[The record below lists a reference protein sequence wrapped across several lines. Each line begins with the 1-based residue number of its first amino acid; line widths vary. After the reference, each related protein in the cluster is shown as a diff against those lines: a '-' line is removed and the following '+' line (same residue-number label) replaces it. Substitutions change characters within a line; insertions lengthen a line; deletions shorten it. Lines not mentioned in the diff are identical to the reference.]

1 MNNIFEPLILAA
13 GSHQAGSGKGCAM
26 NVISWEN
33 GDVKITDFPACSDRM
48 LARMVQNV
56 NDRLAGDN
64 GLLSAE
70 DSLIALELGHMTVGT
85 SSHGL
90 SDLDLR
96 RVYVRIACMIA
107 RRVVHLD
114 KSGTALP
121 CIEAAERWADS
132 PTDANLASLRTARA
146 AAAAAAAD
154 AAAAAA
160 YAAYAAAADAAA
172 DAAYAA
178 YAAYAAA
185 AAAAADAAAYAAAA
199 ADAAAYADA
208 ARRDFLI
215 SATRDAITMFHDLTG
230 TAPKPVQQEVTAEA
244 YAKMV
249 AVRA

>member
-1 MNNIFEPLILAA
+1 MNNIFEPLILAR
-13 GSHQAGSGKGCAM
+13 GSHQAGSGRGCAM

-33 GDVKITDFPACSDRM
+33 GDVEITDYPACSDRM

-56 NDRLAGDN
+56 NDRLAGKN

-107 RRVVHLD
+107 RRVVNLD
-114 KSGTALP
+114 KSGTALL
-121 CIEAAERWADS
+121 CIESAERWADS
-132 PTDANLASLRTARA
+132 PTDANRASLRTAAVA
-146 AAAAAAAD
+146 AV
-154 AAAAAA
+154 
-160 YAAYAAAADAAA
+160 AA

-178 YAAYAAA
+178 YAAVAAA
-185 AAAAADAAAYAAAA
+185 AAYAARAAADAAYAA
-199 ADAAAYADA
+199 ADAAYAAYV
-208 ARRDFLI
+208 RRDFMI
-215 SATRDAITMFHDLTG
+215 SATRDAITMFHELTG
-230 TAPKPVQQEVTAEA
+230 TAPNPVEPEVTAEA

-249 AVRA
+249 AVSA